1 MKAVTRGIARRFLGE
16 RGASAVEYALLI
28 AFVAM
33 AIVGAVYV
41 LGARLTFA
49 FEGAAGSLATPAPA
63 PAPPPAA
70 PGPVAPPGVDYENCD
85 AVRAAGA
92 DPIHVGDPGYSR
104 ELDPDGDGVGC
115 E

>member
-1 MKAVTRGIARRFLGE
+1 MKAVTRAIAMRFLGE

-28 AFVAM
+28 ALVAM
-33 AIVGAVYV
+33 AIVGTVYG

-49 FEGAAGSLATPAPA
+49 FEGAANSVATPAPA
-63 PAPPPAA
+63 PAAPPLA
-70 PGPVAPPGVDYENCD
+70 PGPVAPAGVDYEDCD

-92 DPIHVGDPGYSR
+92 DPIHVGDPGYSP
-104 ELDPDGDGVGC
+104 ELDPDGDGIGC

>member
-1 MKAVTRGIARRFLGE
+1 MKAVTRAIATRFLGE
-16 RGASAVEYALLI
+16 RGASAVEYALLV
-28 AFVAM
+28 ALVAM
-33 AIVGAVYV
+33 AIVGTVYV

-49 FEGAAGSLATPAPA
+49 FEGAAHSVATPAPA
-63 PAPPPAA
+63 PAPPPPA
-70 PGPVAPPGVDYENCD
+70 PGPVAPPGVDYEDCD

-92 DPIHVGDPGYSR
+92 DPIHVGDPGYSL

>member
-1 MKAVTRGIARRFLGE
+1 MKAVTRACATRFLGE
-16 RGASAVEYALLI
+16 RGASAVEYALLV
-28 AFVAM
+28 ALVAM
-33 AIVGAVYV
+33 ALVGTVYV

-49 FEGAAGSLATPAPA
+49 FEGAAHSVATPAPA
-63 PAPPPAA
+63 PAPAPPA

-92 DPIHVGDPGYSR
+92 DPIHVGDPGYSS

>member
-1 MKAVTRGIARRFLGE
+1 MKAVTRAIAMRFLGE

-28 AFVAM
+28 ALVAM
-33 AIVGAVYV
+33 AIVGTVYV

-49 FEGAAGSLATPAPA
+49 FEGAANSVATPAPA
-63 PAPPPAA
+63 PAAPPLA
-70 PGPVAPPGVDYENCD
+70 PGPVAPAGVDYEDCD

-92 DPIHVGDPGYSR
+92 DPIHVGDPGYSP